1 MKKGER
7 EGKRAE
13 EMEVRMIY
21 FSSEMSK
28 KNPRKRT
35 LTIENEFVQRIDLL
49 LPGEPAAAAR
59 GYYINGD
66 GLKYKEEEEE
76 EIIIITCLS
85 HSPSLG

>member
-66 GLKYKEEEEE
+66 VLKYKEE